1 GRVHARARHRAP
13 EPLPELPV
21 EPSPGR
27 RRSRRSRGR
36 MRLAHGADRG
46 QRSRDRGMGPGASM
60 RRVRHAAPEPH
71 GRGRQ
76 RAGAASARGPPA
88 RPAAIPARTDR
99 AGVTIS
105 SMETTVGSK
114 EPRSL
119 LGLAHWL
126 TATLVLSG
134 LSVVITI
141 DNLAYESNNLSAAAQ
156 GSPVA
161 SELHLAHERVRDS
174 GVLAI
179 GFASIAV
186 VLLLVW
192 QFLAHANLRRFGD
205 ERLRFPPAVAVLVW
219 LVPGLDLVL
228 PPLAVRE
235 LWKRSD
241 PDVGAL
247 DGRAPRASPLVA
259 LW

>member
-1 GRVHARARHRAP
+1 
-13 EPLPELPV
+13 
-21 EPSPGR
+21 
-27 RRSRRSRGR
+27 
-36 MRLAHGADRG
+36 M
-46 QRSRDRGMGPGASM
+46 
-60 RRVRHAAPEPH
+60 
-71 GRGRQ
+71 
-76 RAGAASARGPPA
+76 
-88 RPAAIPARTDR
+88 
-99 AGVTIS
+99 TIS
-105 SMETTVGSK
+105 SMETTAGSK

-126 TATLVLSG
+126 TATLVLCG
-134 LSVVITI
+134 LSLVITI
-141 DNLAYESNNLSAAAQ
+141 DNLAYETNNLSAAAQ

-179 GFASIAV
+179 SFATIAL

-219 LVPGLDLVL
+219 VVPGLDLVL

-259 LW
+259 LWWIVLLAAAAAIWMALRADSAGVQVLLHRERLLLAACGVGLGTLVLTAILVERISGRQSIRTNQTISRSWASWRRS

>member
-1 GRVHARARHRAP
+1 
-13 EPLPELPV
+13 
-21 EPSPGR
+21 
-27 RRSRRSRGR
+27 
-36 MRLAHGADRG
+36 
-46 QRSRDRGMGPGASM
+46 
-60 RRVRHAAPEPH
+60 
-71 GRGRQ
+71 
-76 RAGAASARGPPA
+76 
-88 RPAAIPARTDR
+88 
-99 AGVTIS
+99 VTIS
-105 SMETTVGSK
+105 SVETTVGSK

-126 TATLVLSG
+126 TATLVLCG

-141 DNLAYESNNLSAAAQ
+141 DNLAYETNNLSAAAQ

-179 GFASIAV
+179 GFAAIAL

-259 LW
+259 LWWVVLLATGTAIGMALRADTAGVQVLMHRERLLLAACGVGLGAIVLTAILVERISARQSIRTNQTISRSWASWRRS